1 MSFPTGALERN
12 ETRLIFALLLRD
24 RTNFSTQLLGDVSVT
39 AGPRVGQRKNGSGT
53 FLFFDLPNGPVDLSV
68 RSGRDTP
75 YYLPTDLTVTLPPS
89 SALWPAFP
97 DIALADPTMMLSDP
111 AQPAPFRT
119 QFLQACLS
127 PSAAY
132 PFEPTA
138 TLLRGVVLH
147 ASAPVAGAIVTDL
160 AGNAP
165 VALTG
170 ADGQFALAFP
180 TPATSPVNV
189 TVRAH
194 SAGNPDVDTIVSIR
208 RAATTAVQ
216 INV

>member
-1 MSFPTGALERN
+1 MSFPLGALEQN

-24 RTNFSTQLLGDVSVT
+24 RITFSTHLLGDVSVT
-39 AGPRVGQRKNGSGT
+39 AGGRIGQRKNSSGT
-53 FLFFDLPNGPVDLSV
+53 FLFFDLPNGPVDFSI

-75 YYLPTDLTVTLPPS
+75 YYLPADVTVTLPPS

-97 DIALADPTMMLSDP
+97 DIALADPALMLSDP

-127 PSAAY
+127 PSPAY

-147 ASAPVAGAIVTDL
+147 ASAPVAGAIVSDL

-165 VALTG
+165 AALTG

-180 TPATSPVNV
+180 APATSPVNV

-194 SAGNPDVDTIVSIR
+194 SAGNPDVDTAVSIR